1 MKKAC
6 IIIGLILTLALILF
20 ALSSNP
26 TVLIIFILTILL
38 LGFATIAAANNE
50 RKNQETKNYFF
61 TFNGVTYPA
70 GTVIKVPDL
79 NNSETIDAVY
89 LYFDKETNLHYY
101 EPIIGNQVVHCSNI
115 YLYNNISEITQQK
128 IDIDTLHQDKAN
140 YNNYMYSCPM
150 CGNRKISNI
159 STEKKL
165 ITMGVV
171 GLASS
176 NLGKN
181 YICNNCKYKW

>member
-38 LGFATIAAANNE
+38 LGFAAIAAANNE

-101 EPIIGNQVVHCSNI
+101 EPII
-115 YLYNNISEITQQK
+115 
-128 IDIDTLHQDKAN
+128 
-140 YNNYMYSCPM
+140 
-150 CGNRKISNI
+150 
-159 STEKKL
+159 
-165 ITMGVV
+165 
-171 GLASS
+171 
-176 NLGKN
+176 
-181 YICNNCKYKW
+181 